1 MTRYYY
7 KAIDPNGKMIEGQVE
22 ATNESDLESRISHMK
37 LELVRY
43 RTETKP
49 LFTLGR
55 QRIEVKELIAFTYHM
70 EQLLKAGVPLV
81 DALTDLRDSLDN
93 DMLKNVIT
101 GLIDNIGS
109 GKTFSQALAEYPKVF
124 GEVYVSMVHV
134 GENSGQLVRV
144 LQDLSGMLK
153 WQFELAAKAK
163 RMLTYPIFVLVVV
176 LGVIVFLM
184 TYLVPKL
191 IPFIKLAGGELPWH
205 TKLLIATSGFIM
217 SNWYLIVMAMLA
229 ALVLGRLAI
238 GRSHQLRYKF
248 DLLKL
253 RIWVIGPVLFKL
265 RLARFCNYFA
275 LMYNSGI
282 SVLDSIM
289 MARQIMSN
297 RALEDALEK
306 AHDLIADGESISVS
320 FSNVGLFPPLV
331 VRMLRV
337 GENTGAMGEALLNVS
352 YFYDKEVKD
361 TIDGVEPL
369 IVPVITI
376 ILGSIVGWI
385 ILSIM
390 GPIYDAVVKLSAFR

>member
-22 ATNESDLESRISHMK
+22 ASNESDLESRISHMR

-49 LFTLGR
+49 LFALRR
-55 QRIEVKELIAFTYHM
+55 QRVDVKELITFTYHM

-81 DALTDLRDSLDN
+81 DALADLRDSVDN
-93 DMLKNVIT
+93 DMLKNVIS
-101 GLIDNIGS
+101 GLIENIGS

-124 GEVYVSMVHV
+124 SEVYVSMVHV

-144 LQDLSGMLK
+144 LQDLAGMLK
-153 WQFELAAKAK
+153 WQFELAGKAR
-163 RMLTYPIFVLVVV
+163 RMLTYPVFVLAVVS
-176 LGVIVFLM
+176 GVIVFLM

-191 IPFIKLAGGELPWH
+191 VPFIKMAGGEFPWH
-205 TKLLIATSGFIM
+205 TRALIATSDFIM
-217 SNWYLIVMAMLA
+217 SNWFLLA
-229 ALVLGRLAI
+229 AAAAAILIAGRLAI
-238 GRSHQLRYKF
+238 ARSWRLRYKF
-248 DLLKL
+248 DVVKL
-253 RIWVIGPVLFKL
+253 RLGVIGPILLKIK
-265 RLARFCNYFA
+265 LARFCNYFA

-289 MARQIMSN
+289 LARQIMDN

-306 AHDLIADGESISVS
+306 AHDLIADGESISMS

-337 GENTGAMGEALLNVS
+337 GENTGAMGDALLNVS

-361 TIDGVEPL
+361 IIDRIEPL
-369 IVPVITI
+369 IVPVITV
-376 ILGSIVGWI
+376 ILGAIVGWI
-385 ILSIM
+385 MLSVM
-390 GPIYDAVVKLSAFR
+390 GPIYDAVVKLSAF

>member
-22 ATNESDLESRISHMK
+22 ASNESDLESRISHMR

-49 LFTLGR
+49 LFTLRR
-55 QRIEVKELIAFTYHM
+55 QRVEVQELIAFTYHM

-81 DALTDLRDSLDN
+81 DALTDLRDSIDN
-93 DMLKNVIT
+93 DMLKNVIS
-101 GLIDNIGS
+101 GLIENIGS
-109 GKTFSQALAEYPKVF
+109 GRTFSQALAEYPKVF
-124 GEVYVSMVHV
+124 SEVYVSMVHV

-144 LQDLSGMLK
+144 LQDLAGMLK
-153 WQFELAAKAK
+153 WQFELAARAR
-163 RMLTYPIFVLVVV
+163 RMLTYPVFVLTVVS
-176 LGVIVFLM
+176 GVIVFLM

-191 IPFIKLAGGELPWH
+191 IPFIKLAGGEFPWH
-205 TKLLIATSGFIM
+205 TKALIATSGFVM
-217 SNWYLIVMAMLA
+217 SNWLLIIGAAAA
-229 ALVLGRLAI
+229 ALIGGRLAV
-238 GRSHQLRYKF
+238 GRSWRLRYKF
-248 DLLKL
+248 DVVKLRLWLIGPILLK
-253 RIWVIGPVLFKL
+253 IK
-265 RLARFCNYFA
+265 LARFCNYFA

-289 MARQIMSN
+289 LARQIMDN

-306 AHDLIADGESISVS
+306 AHDLIADGESISRS

-337 GENTGAMGEALLNVS
+337 GENTGAMGDALLNVS

-361 TIDGVEPL
+361 SIDRIEPL
-369 IVPVITI
+369 IVPSITV
-376 ILGSIVGWI
+376 ILGAIVGWI
-385 ILSIM
+385 MLSVM
-390 GPIYDAVVKLSAFR
+390 GPIYDAVVKLSAF

>member
-22 ATNESDLESRISHMK
+22 ASNESDLESRISHMK

-49 LFTLGR
+49 LFTLHR
-55 QRIEVKELIAFTYHM
+55 QRIEVKELITFTYHM

-81 DALTDLRDSLDN
+81 DALTDLRDSVDN
-93 DMLKNVIT
+93 DMLKNVIS
-101 GLIDNIGS
+101 GLIENIGT

-124 GEVYVSMVHV
+124 SEVYVSMVHV

-144 LQDLSGMLK
+144 LQDLAGMLK
-153 WQFELAAKAK
+153 WQFELATKAR
-163 RMLTYPIFVLVVV
+163 RMLTYPVFVLVLV
-176 LGVIVFLM
+176 LGVIMFLM

-191 IPFIKLAGGELPWH
+191 IPFIKLAGGEFPWH
-205 TKLLIATSGFIM
+205 TKALIATSGFVM
-217 SNWYLIVMAMLA
+217 SNWYLILMVTLA
-229 ALVLGRLAI
+229 ALVFGRLAV
-238 GRSHQLRYKF
+238 GRSYRLRYKF
-248 DLLKL
+248 DVLKL
-253 RIWVIGPVLFKL
+253 RVWVIGPVLFKI

-289 MARQIMSN
+289 LARQIMNN

-306 AHDLIADGESISVS
+306 AHDLIADGESISAS

-337 GENTGAMGEALLNVS
+337 GENTGAMGDALLNVS

-361 TIDGVEPL
+361 TIDGIEPL

-385 ILSIM
+385 MLSVM